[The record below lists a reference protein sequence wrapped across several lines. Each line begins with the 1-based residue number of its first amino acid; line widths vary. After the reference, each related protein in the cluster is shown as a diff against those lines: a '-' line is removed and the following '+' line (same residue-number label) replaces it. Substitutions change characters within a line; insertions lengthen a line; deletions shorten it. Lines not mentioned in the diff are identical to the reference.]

1 MKTFNKKIHPF
12 IFCIIFFSTAL
23 FNSCSRKSHPAASST
38 VSTEVK
44 RDEYKAV
51 VKKPKATF
59 PKAISVNDSAAAKS
73 VDGRLY
79 YDIMGHRYWKN
90 YKDGKYYLFNKSM
103 YSDPAFKK
111 PG

>member
-1 MKTFNKKIHPF
+1 MKKFNKKIHPL
-12 IFCIIFFSTAL
+12 IFCIIFFSAVL
-23 FNSCSRKSHPAASST
+23 FNSCSRKSHPSSSSS
-38 VSTEVK
+38 VSK
-44 RDEYKAV
+44 LDEPKAV

-59 PKAISVNDSAAAKS
+59 PKVISVNDSAASKS

-79 YDIMGHRYWKN
+79 YDVMGHRYWKN

-103 YSDPAFKK
+103 YSDPAFKN